1 MEVMAAADLPGIVD
15 DLADLLVDAVA
26 GGASVGFLH
35 PLEREAARKWWLG
48 LESGLAE
55 GRVLLWVARADDR
68 VIGTVQ
74 LRLSGYENG
83 PHRAELAKLLVH
95 SEARGRGIGRS
106 LLACAERGAA
116 ERGLTLL
123 LLDTE
128 SDSPAEHLY
137 RSAGW
142 LEMGVVPGHA
152 LNPAGELR
160 PTTFYRR
167 HLSPPPPDPGSAEL

>member
-1 MEVMAAADLPGIVD
+1 MELLAATDLPGVVD

-35 PLEREAARKWWLG
+35 PLDRAVAAKWWLG
-48 LESGLAE
+48 LQSALAE
-55 GRVLLWVARADDR
+55 GRVLLWVARVDGR
-68 VIGTVQ
+68 VVGTVQ
-74 LRLSGYENG
+74 LRLSDYENG

-95 SEARGRGIGRS
+95 RHVRGRGIGRS
-106 LLACAERGAA
+106 LLECAERGAL
-116 ERGLTLL
+116 ERGRTLL

-128 SDSPAEHLY
+128 TGSPAERLY
-137 RSAGW
+137 SSGGW
-142 LEMGVVPGHA
+142 VEMGVVPGHA

-167 HLSPPPPDPGSAEL
+167 HLSPPLGRPGEREL